1 MILLF
6 ASLLKPSPVAV
17 KFMGALWFLG
27 VKNVAKGENWI
38 RRDSITDGRVHRRV
52 VGHAEASIIVHDV
65 LVTASS
71 ICLIECS
78 ASCTSKNC
86 IASLFIHFI
95 LFPSI
100 SY

>member
-1 MILLF
+1 
-6 ASLLKPSPVAV
+6 
-17 KFMGALWFLG
+17 MGALWFLG
-27 VKNVAKGENWI
+27 VKNVAIGEDGVMWG
-38 RRDSITDGRVHRRV
+38 SITDGRVHGRV

-71 ICLIECS
+71 IRLIECS